1 MVGSNINIRG
11 EKLYYIDICFCCFQF
26 QCYFLGFFIGVVFV
40 DVVVVCYMVFLCF
53 VGYDCYYFQCMYV
66 FIGVFF
72 VNYVCIGII
81 YEFCLWVNFVGI
93 SYDFIKVVFN
103 GIMNYD
109 QYFILKSVGWCFI

>member
-1 MVGSNINIRG
+1 
-11 EKLYYIDICFCCFQF
+11 
-26 QCYFLGFFIGVVFV
+26 
-40 DVVVVCYMVFLCF
+40 
-53 VGYDCYYFQCMYV
+53 MYV

-109 QYFILKSVGWCFI
+109 